1 MRQDG
6 EVILT
11 LKCEIDTVI
20 LTALSQ
26 LYVIQVALCALV
38 CGSGLC
44 DRADGQLCRDLGK
57 HRGSQV
63 FVKLLKEKLQYFHQ
77 NFDGHSL
84 F

>member
-1 MRQDG
+1 MGRSYLRWS
-6 EVILT
+6 VRLT
-11 LKCEIDTVI
+11 QWYLLPLAAIVT
-20 LTALSQ
+20 
-26 LYVIQVALCALV
+26 QVALCALV

-44 DRADGQLCRDLGK
+44 GRADGQLCRDLGK